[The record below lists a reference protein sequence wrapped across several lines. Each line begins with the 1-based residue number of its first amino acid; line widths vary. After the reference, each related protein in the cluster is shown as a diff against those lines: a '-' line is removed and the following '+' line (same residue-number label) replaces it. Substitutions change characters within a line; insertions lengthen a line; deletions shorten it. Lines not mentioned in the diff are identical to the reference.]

1 MYFYVVNSASSVYQT
16 KPASTTESAGKSQDT
31 EPVLTELPTG
41 SDRVEVTQTTSD
53 AAENTDPDTK
63 ASDELVSHNI
73 KS

>member
-1 MYFYVVNSASSVYQT
+1 MYFYVVNFASFVYQT
-16 KPASTTESAGKSQDT
+16 IPASAAKSAGKSQDT
-31 EPVLTELPTG
+31 EPVLTESPTV

-53 AAENTDPDTK
+53 AAENTDSDIE